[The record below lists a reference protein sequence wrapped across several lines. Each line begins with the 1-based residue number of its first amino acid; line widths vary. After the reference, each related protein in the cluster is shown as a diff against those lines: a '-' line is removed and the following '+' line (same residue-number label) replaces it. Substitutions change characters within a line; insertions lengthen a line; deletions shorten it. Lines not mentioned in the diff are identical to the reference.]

1 MRNNS
6 KKLFIKCT
14 LSPSHISKND
24 QQPTVLRQKMS
35 FFDRQLISHC
45 FVDFQLIF
53 VCRQSRVCQA
63 KLSFSAS
70 LSDVY
75 VKVVIEYTVGQPSII
90 IRPCVLS
97 VGRQFGVEFF

>member
-24 QQPTVLRQKMS
+24 QQPTVLRQKMR

-45 FVDFQLIF
+45 FFDFQLIF
-53 VCRQSRVCQA
+53 CQPP
-63 KLSFSAS
+63 KSCLSGQ
-70 LSDVY
+70 
-75 VKVVIEYTVGQPSII
+75 VIFFCI
-90 IRPCVLS
+90 
-97 VGRQFGVEFF
+97 VE